1 MARFMHE
8 LRALKDEINNTQSDE
23 MVVSVIKD
31 FLDQI
36 SNLRRRKKLNNIFM
50 HTLNLIFINEDWNTN
65 DIYIRIMNDG
75 TIVLTHVR

>member
-1 MARFMHE
+1 MLIVPARPNIHSTTSGTHKEDQNKEFKRRVARFMHE

-36 SNLRRRKKLNNIFM
+36 SNLRRKKTEQHFYA
-50 HTLNLIFINEDWNTN
+50 HT
-65 DIYIRIMNDG
+65 
-75 TIVLTHVR
+75 